1 MKRRRLIFL
10 LSALFAALLI
20 LPWGLIQPPFLEDM
34 RNFVFDRFQR
44 LAPRVYDRDA
54 PVRVVAVD
62 EESLKLLG
70 QWPWPRDKWAELLG
84 KLTKLGAASIAIDV
98 LFAEPDRLSFE
109 KILSSIPSKSAQKEL
124 SKSLA
129 KTATNDQLFAKAIQS
144 APVVLGMTLV
154 SKGGAE
160 SHPQKAGLVFA
171 GDDPTPFLPTFRG
184 VVTPLPLLGEPAR
197 GMGATNWLPDH
208 DQIVR
213 RIPVIAADPSGPV
226 PSLALEALRVA
237 QNETTYVIRSSNAS
251 GEDAGGAK
259 TGVNAIAVGPIEIAT
274 GPHADVR
281 PRYARSGPGRV
292 ISVASVM
299 RDQVD
304 RSEIEGRIVFIGEVA
319 AGLGDVRA
327 TPLEASVP
335 GVEIHAQIIEA
346 LLSNQLLS
354 RPDWAPGAEFATAA
368 GLILVLTV
376 LSLFAPPLLSALFVA
391 LTIAGLFYASF
402 WIFKRDGLLLDPFYP
417 SMALGVAYAISAL
430 TLWQFERAAKRHVH
444 QAFGKFLSPSVVER
458 LAENPDRLVLGG
470 ETRELTVLF
479 SDLRNFSTL
488 SEGMNA
494 QQLTLFMN
502 DYLTPMTDCIL
513 DRDGTVDKYIGDAI
527 MAFWNA
533 PLDVPE
539 HPKKAV
545 SAALA
550 MREAMISFNAAREEK
565 ARAAGVAHRQVAMGV
580 GINIGPCSVGNM
592 GSARR
597 FDYSVLGDAVNLA
610 SRLEGASK
618 ILKVDILVSGD
629 VRKAAPD
636 SAWLD
641 LGEITVVGRETPTAV
656 ATIAGDEAFAKSA
669 EFAAWSARHEEM
681 LEEYKERRFN
691 AAAALANRLAL
702 DAPERWRALYL
713 LLESR
718 YRALSGQSLP
728 EDWSPAWAMES
739 KSGGEEKTKSD
750 AAEERRAVGA

>member
-10 LSALFAALLI
+10 LSALFAALI
-20 LPWGLIQPPFLEDM
+20 VLPWGLVQPSFLEDM
-34 RNFVFDRFQR
+34 GNLVFDRFQR
-44 LAPRVYDRDA
+44 LSPRAYDRDA
-54 PVRVVAVD
+54 PVRIVAVD

-70 QWPWPRDKWAELLG
+70 QWPWPRDKWAELVG
-84 KLTKLGAASIAIDV
+84 RLTKLGAASIAIDV

-109 KILSSIPSKSAQKEL
+109 KVLASIPSKNAQKEL

-129 KTATNDQLFAKAIQS
+129 KTATNDQLFAKAIEA

-154 SKGGAE
+154 SKGGAQ
-160 SHPQKAGLVFA
+160 SHPQKAGIVLA
-171 GDDPTPFLPTFRG
+171 GDDPTPFLATFRG
-184 VVTPLPLLGEPAR
+184 VVTPTAILGDPAR
-197 GMGATNWLPDH
+197 GMGVTNWLPDH

-213 RIPVIAADPSGPV
+213 RVPVFAADPSGPV

-251 GEDAGGAK
+251 GEQAGGAR
-259 TGVNAIAVGPIEIAT
+259 TGVNAIAVGAIEVGT
-274 GPHADVR
+274 GASADVR
-281 PRYARSGPGRV
+281 PRYAHSSPDRV

-299 RDQVD
+299 RGEVD
-304 RSEIEGRIVFIGEVA
+304 SKEIEGRIVFIGEVA

-346 LLSNQLLS
+346 LLSGQLLS

-368 GLILVLTV
+368 GLLLILTA
-376 LSLFAPPLLSALFVA
+376 LSLFAPPLLSTLFVF
-391 LTIAGLFYASF
+391 LTIGGLFYASF
-402 WIFKRDGLLLDPFYP
+402 WIFKQDGLLLDPFYP
-417 SMALGVAYAISAL
+417 SAALAVAYTIGAI
-430 TLWQFERAAKRHVH
+430 TLWQFERAAKQHVH

-488 SEGMNA
+488 SEGMSA
-494 QQLTLFMN
+494 QELTNFMN
-502 DYLTPMTDCIL
+502 EYLTPMTDCIL
-513 DRDGTVDKYIGDAI
+513 DREGTVDKYIGDAI

-539 HPKKAV
+539 HSKKAV
-545 SAALA
+545 SAALT
-550 MREAMISFNAAREEK
+550 MRQAMISFNASREEK
-565 ARAAGVAHRQVAMGV
+565 ARSAGAAFRPAAMGV

-592 GSARR
+592 GSTRR

-618 ILKVDILVSGD
+618 ILKVDIVVSGG
-629 VRKAAPD
+629 VRDAAPD
-636 SAWLD
+636 FAWLD
-641 LGEITVVGRETPTAV
+641 LGEIVVVGREAPTPV

-669 EFAAWSARHEEM
+669 EFASWAARHAEM
-681 LEEYKERRFN
+681 LEEYRERRFN
-691 AAAALANRLAL
+691 AAAALANRLVL
-702 DAPERWRALYL
+702 EAPERWRGLYQ

-718 YRALSGQSLP
+718 YRTLSEKKLP
-728 EDWSPAWAMES
+728 EDWSPAWVMES
-739 KSGGEEKTKSD
+739 KSGEEKAKPS
-750 AAEERRAVGA
+750 AEQKKPEVVA